1 MESNS
6 TPDTSNSQLQ
16 DKKAKRRD
24 AQQQERKEKNGKVE
38 KLLYSRK
45 DAAFALSLSM
55 RSIDYLIAG
64 KQLLTRR
71 IGNRILIPADEI
83 RRFARASH
91 FGPIA
96 S

>member
-1 MESNS
+1 MGTSS
-6 TPDTSNSQLQ
+6 TPDKSNLQLSE
-16 DKKAKRRD
+16 KKPRQRAGQSP
-24 AQQQERKEKNGKVE
+24 AGKSGNVE

-64 KQLLTRR
+64 KHLLTRR

-83 RRFARASH
+83 RRFARANH
-91 FGPIA
+91 FGSIA

>member
-1 MESNS
+1 MGTSS
-6 TPDTSNSQLQ
+6 TPDKSNLQISEKKSLQRAGQTSQ
-16 DKKAKRRD
+16 A
-24 AQQQERKEKNGKVE
+24 GKSGNVE

-64 KQLLTRR
+64 KHLLTRR

-83 RRFARASH
+83 RRFARANH
-91 FGPIA
+91 FGSIA

>member
-1 MESNS
+1 MPSS
-6 TPDTSNSQLQ
+6 PDKNNLQFPEKEPVQRAGRSQV
-16 DKKAKRRD
+16 AKS
-24 AQQQERKEKNGKVE
+24 GKVE

-83 RRFARASH
+83 RRFARANHLGS
-91 FGPIA
+91 IA

>member
-1 MESNS
+1 MGTSSN
-6 TPDTSNSQLQ
+6 PDKNNLQ
-16 DKKAKRRD
+16 IIEKKSLQRAGQSH
-24 AQQQERKEKNGKVE
+24 AGKSGNVE

-64 KQLLTRR
+64 KHLLTRR

-83 RRFARASH
+83 RRFARANH
-91 FGPIA
+91 FGSIA